1 MEPVQPKDYP
11 YERVQRLLSG
21 VPFFNQLLRQDEPQ
35 FQQLVARL
43 QLLSAHSGET
53 VINRGDEDRG
63 LYFLLRGELDVLGED
78 AAAPLYRISAGEVFG
93 TLAMLRDA
101 SRSATL
107 KVPTGCKEALL
118 ARLDYE
124 LFNDIHDNRRFT
136 LATKLAFYRMV
147 VHHIRWALEM
157 NRTQSPHHPL
167 VGEMLKMPLFIGA
180 KDSMEELTSLH
191 QQAHLLADILYR
203 WNLSPRS

>member
-11 YERVQRLLSG
+11 YDRVQRLLSG

-43 QLLSAHSGET
+43 QVLVAHSGET

-78 AAAPLYRISAGEVFG
+78 AAAPLYRISAGELFG

-180 KDSMEELTSLH
+180 KDSMEELASLH

>member
-21 VPFFNQLLRQDEPQ
+21 VPFFNQLLRQDEQQ
-35 FQQLVARL
+35 FQQLVGRL
-43 QLLSAHSGET
+43 QLLSAVNGEV
-53 VINRGDEDRG
+53 VIRQGDDDRG
-63 LYFLLRGELDVLGED
+63 LYFLLRGELDVLGEGE
-78 AAAPLYRISAGEVFG
+78 AAPLYRISAGEVFG

-101 SRSATL
+101 ARSATL
-107 KVPTGCKEALL
+107 RVPTTCKEALL

-124 LFNDIHDNRRFT
+124 LFNDINDNRRFT

-157 NRTQSPHHPL
+157 NRTQTPHHPL
-167 VGEMLKMPLFIGA
+167 VSEMLKMPLFIGA
-180 KDSMEELTSLH
+180 KDSMEELVALH
-191 QQAHLLADILYR
+191 QQAHFLADVLYR
-203 WNLSPRS
+203 WNLSAQS